1 MKYAVIDIS
10 SGGLSYL
17 IASVRN
23 EKTEILLRER
33 LHIGFLSYMA
43 REKLS
48 ARGIGKL
55 TDALCEIKRTCE
67 GLGVR
72 RSFLIATA
80 LLRHIANREEIE
92 NAVTETTGFGVCYLD
107 GETEAYCDFLA
118 NRYYAAYPR
127 AILVDMGGKSVE
139 FCDLSK
145 SERADMRS
153 LDFGLFDLVGRFVK
167 KTLPTPEEA
176 KAIKSFLKERYRKE
190 KLPGAERYDTLVTA
204 GASAMAVYAV
214 YAAFT
219 GAEREDGERVI
230 HRKSFSRFVDFLLE
244 GERRSQLILSEAP
257 EKLSL
262 LLPAALFL
270 KTLFKRFDLERAIVS
285 ERGVKEG
292 FLRLVFDGK
301 TEGECY
307 DFSKKERIR
316 LSYPA
321 EDEGLKPPVPPSSGR
336 GRRAKK
342 PEEGEGERKEKSSRK
357 KKSA

>member
-33 LHIGFLSYMA
+33 VHIGFLSYMA
-43 REKLS
+43 GEKLS

-55 TDALCEIKRTCE
+55 TDALCEVKRSCE

-72 RSFLIATA
+72 RCFLIATA

-92 NAVTETTGFGVCYLD
+92 NAVTEATGFSVRCLD

-127 AILVDMGGKSVE
+127 AILVDIGGKSVE
-139 FCDLSK
+139 FCDLSQ
-145 SERADMRS
+145 SDRGAMRS
-153 LDFGLFDLVGRFVK
+153 LDFGLFDLIGRFVK

-176 KAIKSFLKERYRKE
+176 KAIKSYLKERYRKE
-190 KLPGAERYDTLVTA
+190 KLPGADRYDTLVTA

-214 YAAFT
+214 YAAFI
-219 GAEREDGERVI
+219 GAEREEGERVI
-230 HRKSFSRFVDFLLE
+230 HKKSFSRFVDYLLE

-257 EKLSL
+257 EKLAL
-262 LLPAALFL
+262 LLPAALLL

-307 DFSKKERIR
+307 DFAKKERIR
-316 LSYPA
+316 LSYPVEEEQEPSA
-321 EDEGLKPPVPPSSGR
+321 SPPSGKGKR
-336 GRRAKK
+336 TKT
-342 PEEGEGERKEKSSRK
+342 PEAGGEETKEKAPRK
-357 KKSA
+357 KKTA